1 MKDKGKQMESKQAE
15 RNKPKD
21 DNIFKIISMLKET
34 KVGQFIFLFL
44 NRIQQEVLGCYRK
57 GTIQNTQ
64 KNKQKKEIEHK

>member
-34 KVGQFIFLFL
+34 KVG
-44 NRIQQEVLGCYRK
+44 
-57 GTIQNTQ
+57 
-64 KNKQKKEIEHK
+64 